1 MSRNPLLQ
9 LVLASSFL
17 SSVNAFCPQ
26 KGLRSFLQYPS
37 IRTTSLFALPSSAIY
52 NLKNQGY
59 CVIPDFIT
67 NDLQASLRTDVAS
80 LRSNSKFNIA
90 RIGQDS
96 TNTLNQEIRV
106 AETCFLGPSKLGD
119 QPNKKS
125 REDLYQILSTVRSEL
140 GAAFDTNL
148 DASLD
153 ELLYAYYPT
162 GGFYRR
168 HRDSISGSAS
178 VLRSYSLLLYLNDG
192 IWDETKGGQLRLH
205 MDTGG
210 DFLPLNEKPNFIDI
224 LPQGGTLVLFKS
236 EMIPHE
242 VLNTN
247 LERIAVV
254 GWYNRAVTAADIT
267 NLAGDG
273 GKQQIMMLA
282 VAAALVTVGLVS
294 ILG

>member
-1 MSRNPLLQ
+1 
-9 LVLASSFL
+9 
-17 SSVNAFCPQ
+17 
-26 KGLRSFLQYPS
+26 
-37 IRTTSLFALPSSAIY
+37 
-52 NLKNQGY
+52 
-59 CVIPDFIT
+59 
-67 NDLQASLRTDVAS
+67 
-80 LRSNSKFNIA
+80 
-90 RIGQDS
+90 
-96 TNTLNQEIRV
+96 
-106 AETCFLGPSKLGD
+106 
-119 QPNKKS
+119 
-125 REDLYQILSTVRSEL
+125 
-140 GAAFDTNL
+140 
-148 DASLD
+148 
-153 ELLYAYYPT
+153 
-162 GGFYRR
+162 
-168 HRDSISGSAS
+168 
-178 VLRSYSLLLYLNDG
+178 
-192 IWDETKGGQLRLH
+192 

-267 NLAGDG
+267 NLTGDG

>member
-1 MSRNPLLQ
+1 MLRKSLLQ
-9 LVLASSFL
+9 LVLVSLFTF
-17 SSVNAFCPQ
+17 SVNAFCHP
-26 KGLRSFLQYPS
+26 KGSRYVLPHPS
-37 IRTTSLFALPSSAIY
+37 IRTTPLFALSPSSIHD
-52 NLKNQGY
+52 LKNQGY
-59 CVIPDFIT
+59 CVIPNFIS

-80 LRSNSKFNIA
+80 LRSNAKFNVA

-106 AETCFLGPSKLGD
+106 AETCFLGPSKLQD
-119 QPNKKS
+119 QPNKKA
-125 REDLYQILSTVRSEL
+125 REDLYQILSTVREEL
-140 GAAFDTNL
+140 GATFGTHL
-148 DASLD
+148 DATLD

-192 IWDETKGGQLRLH
+192 VWDETKGGELRLH

-210 DFLPLNEKPNFIDI
+210 DLLPPNETPNFIDI

-236 EMIPHE
+236 DLIPHE

-247 LERIAVV
+247 SERIAIV
-254 GWYNRAVTAADIT
+254 GWYNRAVTAVDIT
-267 NLAGDG
+267 NLSGDG
-273 GKQQIMMLA
+273 GKQQVMMLA